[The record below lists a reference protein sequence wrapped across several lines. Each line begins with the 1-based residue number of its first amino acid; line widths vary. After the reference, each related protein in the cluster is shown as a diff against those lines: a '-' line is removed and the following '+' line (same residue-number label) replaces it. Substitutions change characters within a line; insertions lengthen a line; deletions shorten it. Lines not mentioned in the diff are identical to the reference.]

1 MEQNPRDVIGGGVSG
16 QDLGGGEGGG
26 AVKNPG
32 FTVRVSHHP
41 LDQDSPSSKM

>member
-1 MEQNPRDVIGGGVSG
+1 MEQNPRDVIGGGLWTR
-16 QDLGGGEGGG
+16 LGGRRGGG